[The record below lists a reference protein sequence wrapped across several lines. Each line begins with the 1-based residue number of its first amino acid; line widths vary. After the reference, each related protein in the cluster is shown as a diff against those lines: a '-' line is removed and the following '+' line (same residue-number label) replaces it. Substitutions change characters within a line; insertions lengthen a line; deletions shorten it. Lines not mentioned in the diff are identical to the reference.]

1 MWKVILLPETFLTS
15 QVVYESPK
23 NDNFRSIE
31 LVRTFWRH
39 FEGSCSKY
47 KANIGKNASFG
58 FKCLYLRLGSSYF
71 KKLGQFWNPHVISFH
86 LSPRSPGLP
95 KSISEK
101 IAFEETYIAF
111 FGGVT
116 CILTVEFVWVT
127 LFICNFLRV
136 AWTKSKYF
144 CDRKKAEDLR
154 IPKLPLHISIS
165 ASRQE
170 IWAFK
175 HKTSVFQHIC
185 FVLWAWLFKVAPI
198 RPHHRFEPNFNVYD
212 TLIYIWTG
220 GKNFRVK
227 NKHFIKAD
235 FCQTNSGFKQYWAL
249 WLTE

>member
-1 MWKVILLPETFLTS
+1 M
-15 QVVYESPK
+15 
-23 NDNFRSIE
+23 
-31 LVRTFWRH
+31 
-39 FEGSCSKY
+39 
-47 KANIGKNASFG
+47 
-58 FKCLYLRLGSSYF
+58 YL
-71 KKLGQFWNPHVISFH
+71 
-86 LSPRSPGLP
+86 
-95 KSISEK
+95 
-101 IAFEETYIAF
+101 
-111 FGGVT
+111 
-116 CILTVEFVWVT
+116 LTVEFVWLT
-127 LFICNFLRV
+127 LFICNFLGV
-136 AWTKSKYF
+136 AWMKPKYF
-144 CDRKKAEDLR
+144 CDHKKAKDMR
-154 IPKLPLHISIS
+154 ISKLPLHISIS
-165 ASRQE
+165 ASELE